1 MPIFEEE
8 NLLSPSSPV
17 VNIHLKQ
24 SSVTWV
30 VGADSG
36 WITLI
41 WGCCFFDLRLLLLDS
56 RLLLAAPWFVG
67 TVVAL
72 IALWFGLTH
81 SSKLC
86 ASYNP
91 PWKSL
96 QHWSI
101 LHVYFPRYSISL
113 IFPGMSQWLFG
124 CNENPR
130 GGKISVMWTS
140 QQKNVSQQTKLPPL
154 FRESHSIL
162 LLLVRAP
169 TVKIKSFNA
178 DAIVHLSDWL
188 HTKVTG

>member
-1 MPIFEEE
+1 MPILEEWISA
-8 NLLSPSSPV
+8 LASFTCCQHSFQTVFS
-17 VNIHLKQ
+17 HLGGRCWFGLNN
-24 SSVTWV
+24 S
-30 VGADSG
+30 
-36 WITLI
+36 
-41 WGCCFFDLRLLLLDS
+41 DLRLLFLWS
-56 RLLLAAPWFVG
+56 VVVAPWFEVVAPWFVG

-91 PWKSL
+91 PWQSL

-140 QQKNVSQQTKLPPL
+140 QQKNVSLRTKLPPL
-154 FRESHSIL
+154 YRESHSIFP
-162 LLLVRAP
+162 LLVRAP